1 VTSAPGKTDG
11 TVRIGDDFEFEPR
24 FRRLRRAGCV
34 LKLQRVPLEALA
46 VLIERRG
53 QIVSRDQL
61 AERIWGKGVS
71 LDADNSL
78 NVAIRKLR
86 KALGDNPEEPQFIQ
100 TITGQGYRLI
110 APVVVCV
117 VEDDLATN
125 LEQQPVAAEAGS
137 LAPQPAIGEPRV
149 RRWPVLAAGAVLP
162 AVESQLA

>member
-1 VTSAPGKTDG
+1 MTSEPGKSEG
-11 TVRIGDDFEFEPR
+11 AVRIGDDFDFEPR
-24 FRRLRRAGCV
+24 IPRLRRAGCV

-46 VLIERRG
+46 ALIEQKG

-86 KALGDNPEEPQFIQ
+86 HALGDNPEEPQFIQ

-110 APVVVCV
+110 APSSICRRYR
-117 VEDDLATN
+117 
-125 LEQQPVAAEAGS
+125 
-137 LAPQPAIGEPRV
+137 PR
-149 RRWPVLAAGAVLP
+149 A
-162 AVESQLA
+162 